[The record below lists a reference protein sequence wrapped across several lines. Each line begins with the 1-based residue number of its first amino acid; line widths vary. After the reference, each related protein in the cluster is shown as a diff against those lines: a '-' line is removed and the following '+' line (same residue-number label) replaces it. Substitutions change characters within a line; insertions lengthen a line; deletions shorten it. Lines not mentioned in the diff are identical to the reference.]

1 MTQNASQNDLKC
13 NTKPVAGCLRS
24 DWAIVPRQIDVSARP
39 VAFVTGKPLCMGRNS
54 AFQLCGERI
63 RCPGN
68 VNKPEKCFSLST
80 NVFPRWSKLVI
91 SRNRVCIESDQEA
104 LLYSRSLFVTWQVDA
119 LGLCFAGERALSEGR
134 RRSGREN

>member
-39 VAFVTGKPLCMGRNS
+39 VVTGKSLCMGRNS